1 MLPAGGHPKPPRGA
15 TKWIKS
21 LCLAWLHLVA
31 YAAELCCALMR
42 ETFCSLPAPFVAPCA
57 CTAPQKL
64 GEASEASQKQQ
75 EKLVSLAAA
84 RATTYIHRNYPSTLF
99 LDFWSLE
106 IRLNKT
112 RTKNAEGWVSEHT
125 HNAGWRFTSQIIQA
139 LDLVAP
145 EPKKTPIGWNGPE
158 NH

>member
-42 ETFCSLPAPFVAPCA
+42 ETFRSLPAPFVAPCA

-112 RTKNAEGWVSEHT
+112 HTKNAEGWVSEHT